1 MMEKIT
7 AAIEE
12 RYNHIDDAFI
22 FLHEDKLE
30 NVMFNGRF
38 QSEIPKFK
46 DALKK
51 AAPDTGLV
59 LASDE
64 GA

>member
-12 RYNHIDDAFI
+12 RYSHIGGTFI

-30 NVMFNGRF
+30 NVMLNGRF
-38 QSEIPKFK
+38 SQKTRNSKRR
-46 DALKK
+46 
-51 AAPDTGLV
+51 
-59 LASDE
+59 
-64 GA
+64 